1 MTLQC
6 ATLPGC
12 KSQTVV
18 TPHPPTPLLG
28 LWLQPAVRLEM
39 LKLTPMLVE
48 ATRSTRDVSK
58 QVGSSAHESLLQPPL

>member
-1 MTLQC
+1 
-6 ATLPGC
+6 
-12 KSQTVV
+12 
-18 TPHPPTPLLG
+18 